1 MPVEVWQVN
10 FVSEKLHCVDGVVV
24 GNTCYK
30 LPYRVGVG
38 VNYDQAR
45 SLCNFHGGALA
56 EIPTEEVF
64 NALYKYVKAKWYID
78 INYPNST
85 WIHCWL
91 GSSYDV
97 SILLPFL
104 SFGN

>member
-1 MPVEVWQVN
+1 MSVKVWQVE
-10 FVSEKLHCVDGVVV
+10 FVSEKRRCVDGVVV

-45 SLCNFHGGALA
+45 SLCDFHGGILA

-64 NALYKYVKAKWYID
+64 NSLHNYVKENWYIELNHQNNTNID
-78 INYPNST
+78 
-85 WIHCWL
+85 CWL

-97 SILLPFL
+97 RFLLLFL
-104 SFGN
+104 